1 MPRYNFCVLYAI
13 VIVKKGQN
21 LKMIP
26 QNNQNTVK
34 YINNDQFYSSRQ
46 VWRVRRCTSSSS
58 LILVRRSLTI
68 DSVSASLRRRAISSS
83 WRWPITVCA
92 SSSSSEEAEV
102 ILLVWKSPNKIIVFR
117 DNRFIVYEL
126 IYRYITT

>member
-13 VIVKKGQN
+13 VIVKTGQD

-46 VWRVRRCTSSSS
+46 VWGGETLYLLELSDFGAE
-58 LILVRRSLTI
+58 ILDHRFGVG
-68 DSVSASLRRRAISSS
+68 V
-83 WRWPITVCA
+83 P
-92 SSSSSEEAEV
+92 EA
-102 ILLVWKSPNKIIVFR
+102 
-117 DNRFIVYEL
+117 
-126 IYRYITT
+126 